1 LQDGSNKKKR
11 TPTADDSNQRDRS
24 LSVSLPSS
32 RESEGS
38 LEAELPSH
46 AFSSDSENGDDNTNP
61 TDNDEMINEPAP
73 PIQPTSDTA
82 AHNTSSITQAAS
94 STVPEPSAQAA
105 DISINTQAVSGID
118 TISTLQDND
127 KVKIERLVRNFI
139 NVFIQNPELWKEFNE
154 VVNSSP
160 TNITKKT
167 QSHSNPAIKLEPSN
181 VIIIVINI

>member
-1 LQDGSNKKKR
+1 MSARSRFEIDNTTKKSPENKFMPTNKRKSVLQDGSNKKKR

-82 AHNTSSITQAAS
+82 AHNTNSITQAAS

-139 NVFIQNPELWKEFNE
+139 N
-154 VVNSSP
+154 S
-160 TNITKKT
+160 
-167 QSHSNPAIKLEPSN
+167 
-181 VIIIVINI
+181 

>member
-1 LQDGSNKKKR
+1 MSARSRFEIDNTTKKSPENKSTPTNKRKSVLQDRSNKKKR

-24 LSVSLPSS
+24 SSVISLPSS

-61 TDNDEMINEPAP
+61 PDNDEMINEPAP
-73 PIQPTSDTA
+73 VQPTSDTA
-82 AHNTSSITQAAS
+82 APNTSINTQATS
-94 STVPEPSAQAA
+94 STVPDTSAQAA

-127 KVKIERLVRNFI
+127 KVKIERLV
-139 NVFIQNPELWKEFNE
+139 
-154 VVNSSP
+154 
-160 TNITKKT
+160 
-167 QSHSNPAIKLEPSN
+167 
-181 VIIIVINI
+181 